1 MTVGCMDE
9 LLLLAGYGFHPGLVM
24 AAFSLSGCAWGSPKG
39 RCQGAG
45 VWQTLG
51 VLVRP
56 GSSAPL
62 GSRWVMH
69 PTISS
74 D

>member
-1 MTVGCMDE
+1 MKVGCVDE
-9 LLLLAGYGFHPGLVM
+9 LLLLAGYVFHPGLVM
-24 AAFSLSGCAWGSPKG
+24 AAFSPSGCAWGSPKG

-45 VWQTLG
+45 GWQTSG

-56 GSSAPL
+56 GSSVPL
-62 GSRWVMH
+62 DSRWVRH